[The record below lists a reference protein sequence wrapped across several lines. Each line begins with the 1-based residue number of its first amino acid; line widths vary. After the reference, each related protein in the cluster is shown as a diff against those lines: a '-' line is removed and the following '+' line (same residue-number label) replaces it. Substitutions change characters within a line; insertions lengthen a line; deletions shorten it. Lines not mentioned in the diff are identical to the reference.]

1 MTAQSFIL
9 KSADVELAANDG
21 TQQGFT
27 IAVEQVEAGVAAA
40 FLFHGLGEF
49 IELVPPRAGVLRWPR
64 GTPGNADWPLPAV
77 RAAQADCRWFSA
89 GRPIW
94 FRVSRRGWLLLFDSA
109 AARRRFADEC
119 STSR

>member
-1 MTAQSFIL
+1 MAAQGLIL

-21 TQQGFT
+21 TEQLLIFP
-27 IAVEQVEAGVAAA
+27 VEQVEAGVAAA

-89 GRPIW
+89 
-94 FRVSRRGWLLLFDSA
+94 
-109 AARRRFADEC
+109 
-119 STSR
+119 